1 MLPRIGV
8 IDLPSRQINDF
19 FTKRKQKKIEIVG
32 RPAMQEER
40 EGGLLGQAQLILE
53 ELELSFLGAEVGSVV
68 IESELSQ
75 GNRLAW
81 VV

>member
-1 MLPRIGV
+1 
-8 IDLPSRQINDF
+8 
-19 FTKRKQKKIEIVG
+19 
-32 RPAMQEER
+32 MQEER
-40 EGGLLGQAQLILE
+40 ERGLLGQVQLILK